1 MTGTDDSMDLELA
14 AASLRA
20 DGTDVRILVKVLADQ
35 LADALG
41 SRLEV
46 KRTGGRFKRSDDI
59 RSIRITIDDDQF
71 DGEVDG
77 NTLRCTIGH
86 SSGGI
91 RIRSEKVGVDAWLG
105 RLLAALKAEAA
116 HSQAVRHALE
126 SMVIG
131 GTT

>member
-1 MTGTDDSMDLELA
+1 MDDGMDLELV

-20 DGTDVRILVKVLADQ
+20 DGSDVRILVTVLADQ

-46 KRTGGRFKRSDDI
+46 ERSGGRFRKPGEI
-59 RSIRITIDDDQF
+59 RAIRIAMEDDRF
-71 DGEVDG
+71 DAEVDG
-77 NTLRCTIGH
+77 STLRCTVGH

-91 RIRSEKVGVDAWLG
+91 RIRSEKVGMEAWLS

-116 HSQAVRHALE
+116 HSQSVRLALE

-131 GTT
+131 GNP

>member
-1 MTGTDDSMDLELA
+1 MDLELA

-91 RIRSEKVGVDAWLG
+91 RIRSEKVGVDDWLS
-105 RLLAALKAEAA
+105 RLLTTLKAEAA
-116 HSQAVRHALE
+116 HSQAVRQALE